1 MTTRV
6 SYTKYENRL
15 LPSFR
20 EKLNMAESTEDVRK
34 FFTYTLRDL
43 FDAVFEERLNLDKE
57 DIFFDPERDPPYSFG
72 EGLKAHQEFSSVWN
86 GSDLP
91 RVVNRLADSAVRR
104 YRHLE
109 KNPEK
114 TTSKIRN

>member
-6 SYTKYENRL
+6 SYTKHENRL

-34 FFTYTLRDL
+34 FFIYTIKDL
-43 FDAVFEERLNLDKE
+43 FDAVFEERLNLKAE
-57 DIFFDPERDPPYSFG
+57 DIFFDPEREPSYSFG
-72 EGLKAHQEFSSVWN
+72 KGLTAHRAFPSVWDE
-86 GSDLP
+86 SDLP

-109 KNPEK
+109 KNPGK